1 MGGYLSQRSLGNL
14 KKYAYKGADKSIV
27 SRYVL
32 NPFWNWF
39 VTLWPLTVA
48 PNTITLTG
56 LTIVFFNFLTLIYYD
71 PLYLTEKDVSDARP
85 HGPPQWVYFT
95 WAAGLFMYQA
105 LDSID
110 GKQARRTGMAGP
122 LGEMFDHGCD
132 ALNTTLEVI
141 LASRALGLGRSWWT
155 VASEVFTLANFYL
168 TTWEEYHTGVLFLG
182 YFSGPVE
189 GILMIVAIFAVTGFY
204 GTLFWE
210 QRIWTFLKLEHVYP
224 FNRLPNLPLNESFMV
239 FAAIGLAFNISH
251 SYLNV
256 VTSRSKPS
264 QIRPHTKDT
273 NPLTL
278 LLPFLLPTAIQ
289 IAWLSHPALNH
300 SAILHSALFVPFLCA
315 WGLQFAHQVGRMI
328 LAHVTLGSERFPRW
342 DWVWGCSLLGAID
355 ANLPRVLG
363 RAPIIQTNTFNTAVL
378 VWVTLLVSLVS
389 YGRFACLVI
398 WDITEFLGIACLTV
412 RKKDDSGH
420 WVHPAKSS

>member
-1 MGGYLSQRSLGNL
+1 MGGYLSDKSLENL
-14 KKYAYKGADKSIV
+14 KKYAYRGADKSLV

-39 VTLWPLTVA
+39 VTLWPLNVA

-56 LTIVFFNFLTLIYYD
+56 LSIVLLNFSTLLYYD
-71 PLYLTEKDVSDARP
+71 PLYLTEKDATDGRP
-85 HGPPQWVYFT
+85 HELPQWIYFT
-95 WAAGLFMYQA
+95 WAAGLFLYQS
-105 LDSID
+105 LDAID

-155 VASEVFTLANFYL
+155 VASEIFTLANFYL

-189 GILMIVAIFAVTGFY
+189 GILMIVGIYMITGFC

-210 QRIWTFLKLEHVYP
+210 TRIWTFLGLEEVYP
-224 FNRLPNLPLNESFMV
+224 FNQVPNLPLNESFMC
-239 FAAIGLAFNISH
+239 FAALGLGINIFH
-251 SYLNV
+251 AYLNV
-256 VTSRSKPS
+256 QASRADPAA
-264 QIRPHTKDT
+264 IRPHTKDT
-273 NPLTL
+273 NPLNL
-278 LLPFLLPTAIQ
+278 LLPFLLPVGIQ
-289 IAWLSHPALNH
+289 VAWLSHPTFNH
-300 SAILHSALFVPFLCA
+300 SAIVHSALFVPFLCA

-342 DWVWGCSLLGAID
+342 DWVWAWSVIGAVD
-355 ANLPRVLG
+355 ANLPRLFG
-363 RAPIIQTNTFNTAVL
+363 RAPIIQTNTLNTAIF
-378 VWVTLLVSLVS
+378 VWLTLLVSLIT
-389 YGRFACLVI
+389 YGRFVYLVI
-398 WDITEFLGIACLTV
+398 NDITEFMGIACLVV
-412 RKKDDSGH
+412 RKKDEHGH
-420 WVHPAKSS
+420 WVHPEKSS